1 MGVVMRVI
9 FWLLGMI
16 LLFGGSSLAQSPV
29 QEVGDEKEP
38 ELRAELVR
46 LVIQDQNIR
55 GEYDKY
61 RKAHGLFSIDD
72 KTLNEK
78 LNNDPEM
85 KKELLAIIRRM
96 QESDEH
102 GVLRMKEIIAKYGW
116 PGKSLVGTEAAGSA
130 WMLVQHADRDVAFQ
144 RLALEAMTKL
154 PSCDVENTHLAYL
167 TDRVLLNEGKK
178 QLYGTMLRKE
188 NGKFVPK
195 PIEDEANVEK
205 RRAELG
211 LQPLAEY
218 IRRQSK
224 ALLPKQA
231 KSQ

>member
-1 MGVVMRVI
+1 MDVIMRVS

-16 LLFGGSSLAQSPV
+16 LAFGTSSFAQSPV

-46 LVIQDQNIR
+46 LVIEDQNIR

-102 GVLRMKEIIAKYGW
+102 GLVRMKEIIAKYGW
-116 PGKSLVGTEAAGSA
+116 PGKSLVGTEAAGAA
-130 WMLVQHADRDVAFQ
+130 WLLVQHFDRDVAFQ
-144 RLALEAMTKL
+144 RSALEAMKKL
-154 PSCDVENTHLAYL
+154 PSCEVENTHLAYL

-205 RRAELG
+205 RRADLG

-218 IRRQSK
+218 IRRQSR
-224 ALLPKQA
+224 ALLPKQTN
-231 KSQ
+231 SQ

>member
-1 MGVVMRVI
+1 MRVK
-9 FWLLGMI
+9 LLLLAMI
-16 LLFGGSSLAQSPV
+16 LLFETSAVAQSAV
-29 QEVGDEKEP
+29 QEVGDEKQP

-46 LVIQDQNIR
+46 LVIDDQNVR
-55 GEYDKY
+55 AEYDKF
-61 RKAHGLFSIDD
+61 RRAHGLLVDD

-78 LNNDPEM
+78 LNNDPEL
-85 KKELLAIIRRM
+85 KKDLLAIIRRM
-96 QESDEH
+96 EETDEH
-102 GVLRMKEIIAKYGW
+102 GLLRLKEIIAEYGW
-116 PGKSLVGTEAAGSA
+116 PGKSLVGTEAAGAA
-130 WMLVQHADRDVAFQ
+130 WLLVQHSDRDVVFQ
-144 RLALEAMTKL
+144 RSALEAMKKL
-154 PSCDVENTHLAYL
+154 PLCEVENTHFAYL

-195 PIEDEANVEK
+195 PIEDEDNVDK

-224 ALLPKQA
+224 ALLPKQNS
-231 KSQ
+231 SQ